1 MNAKL
6 DNAPRLTRV
15 FRFLIQR
22 RPAAAVAAMPTIVI
36 ISTRTMVAKSV
47 LAARVGRAFRCPIL
61 HLPIQWP
68 VIRYRRA
75 LVRTVSVVRV
85 ATRRTVARSAFAGAG
100 NASLRRIPTHPPSA
114 MRNARVTRIAAI

>member
-1 MNAKL
+1 MVTARAAMFVSTGVALIARTIRSVVTLIRRTPAKL

-47 LAARVGRAFRCPIL
+47 LAARLGGAFRCPIL

-75 LVRTVSVVRV
+75 LVRTV
-85 ATRRTVARSAFAGAG
+85 
-100 NASLRRIPTHPPSA
+100 
-114 MRNARVTRIAAI
+114 